1 MIATCPTHA
10 TLQSLS
16 LGKLEESH
24 SDELVLHLQHCE
36 LCQNEIQKIDSVQD
50 TFVSNLRNGARETDE
65 YSDEVGL
72 KLAATLALASLANV
86 NQDSLPKSVG
96 EYEIVEPLGGGG
108 MGQVYLAR
116 HTKLQRQVAIKVLA
130 DHRRWD
136 QTMHERFASE
146 MRAIGALNHPN
157 IVVAHD
163 AREVDGLAVLVTEY
177 IAGMDLGAILRREEK
192 LPIADACKV
201 IVETC
206 NALEYCQTKGLV
218 HRDIKPSN
226 IMIDTNG
233 NVKLLDLGLA
243 RLHDSDGSSQREFTA
258 TGHAI
263 GTADYVA
270 PEQINDSR
278 NVDARTDL
286 YSLGCTF
293 FKLLTGQPPFASAEF
308 ASSFAKMNAHVSE
321 AAPSVRA
328 LRADVPAAVDALIA
342 KMLAKAPADR
352 PTNAAEVRVVAEQF
366 SRDADLQELVLAAQ
380 TKPMLDALNDA
391 SLQNTAASVQPQG
404 SSKMGSGR
412 RWIGWVC
419 AIGLAGLFGFWLGV
433 ILTVKKPDGST
444 TQVEIPDGSTAVV
457 DADGNVE
464 ITIAGTGQK
473 VALPLVT
480 QEPAESKVRAPET
493 KNHFGKFKRAKY
505 VIHLLPDHP
514 LFGCLEP
521 GDEVDMIAR
530 DLSGSNKPDRLFYP
544 KQTVSSVRGD
554 EKGQVI
560 EISVPVLPKDALKK
574 RKSLGDDIAITLAM
588 HDPNRQLRHDEE
600 KINGVWKLA
609 LMKFGGKVIPLPND
623 LAILFFNGK
632 VVSVPDGVGPFIDP
646 YRMQAGGKIEL
657 PSFFD
662 HAAPVGGYRFLPSGN
677 LELSFKVPD
686 NGMRMHLDDEK
697 FVRLTRVETPNTKA
711 QQKAFEILE
720 SAKTG
725 KRKIVIRI
733 LNDEKEPLMDS
744 PIVASNG
751 DFVEASV
758 GEDNGHW
765 QINFRLIWKAS
776 QKMKQITA
784 ANIGNLMG
792 IFVDGKLICSPKI
805 HSAIGGEG
813 MISGAFSK
821 EEAKSI
827 VESIV
832 PKLTFRGKEIERSPS
847 PGETETGRN
856 RNGKN

>member
-1 MIATCPTHA
+1 MIATCPTRA

-36 LCQNEIQKIDSVQD
+36 LCQNEMQKIDSVED
-50 TFVSNLRNGARETDE
+50 TFVSSLRNGARETDE

-72 KLAATLALASLANV
+72 KLAATLALASLANA
-86 NQDSLPKSVG
+86 NEDSLPQSVG

-116 HTKLQRQVAIKVLA
+116 HTKLQRQVAVKVLA

-136 QTMHERFASE
+136 QTMQERFASE
-146 MRAIGALNHPN
+146 MRTIGALNHPN

-177 IAGMDLGAILRREEK
+177 IEGMDLGAILRREEM
-192 LPIADACKV
+192 LSITDACKV

-243 RLHDSDGSSQREFTA
+243 RLHDSDDSNQREFTA

-293 FKLLTGQPPFASAEF
+293 FKLLTGRPLFASVEFASA
-308 ASSFAKMNAHVSE
+308 FAKMNAHVSE
-321 AAPSVRA
+321 TAPNVRA

-352 PTNAAEVRVVAEQF
+352 PANAAEVRVVAEQF
-366 SRDADLQELVLAAQ
+366 SRDADLKELVLAAQ
-380 TKPMLDALNDA
+380 TKPMLDASNDA
-391 SLQNTAASVQPQG
+391 SLQNTAAIVQPQT
-404 SSKMGSGR
+404 SSRMGSGH
-412 RWIGWVC
+412 RWIRLVC
-419 AIGLAGLFGFWLGV
+419 AIGLAGLFGFCLGV
-433 ILTVKKPDGST
+433 ILTIKKPDGST

-457 DADGNVE
+457 AADGNVE

-480 QEPAESKVRAPET
+480 QEPAEQKTRASET
-493 KNHFGKFKRAKY
+493 NKPSAEFERQRSMHL
-505 VIHLLPDHP
+505 IHLLPDHP
-514 LFGCLEP
+514 LFGCLES
-521 GDEVDMIAR
+521 GDEVDVIAR
-530 DLSGSNKPDRLFYP
+530 DHSGFNNPDRLFYS

-554 EKGQVI
+554 EKGQAI
-560 EISVPVLPKDALKK
+560 EISVPVPAKDDLRK
-574 RKSLGDDIAITLAM
+574 RRSLGDDIAITLAM
-588 HDPNRQLRHDEE
+588 HDPNRQFRHDQE

-609 LMKFGGKVIPLPND
+609 LMKFGGEVISLPND
-623 LAILFFNGK
+623 VAFLFFNGK
-632 VVSVPDGVGPFIDP
+632 IVSVSDETGPFINT
-646 YRMQAGGKIEL
+646 YRMQAGGKIEM
-657 PSFFD
+657 PYFFD
-662 HAAPVGGYRFLPSGN
+662 HGVRTGGYRFLPLGN
-677 LELSFKVPD
+677 LEISFKGPD
-686 NGMRMHLDDEK
+686 NGKQLDDAES
-697 FVRLTRVETPNTKA
+697 FVRLTRVETPKTKV
-711 QQKAFEILE
+711 QRKAFEILE

-733 LNDEKEPLMDS
+733 INDEKEPLLDS

-758 GEDNGHW
+758 GEDNGGW
-765 QINFRLIWKAS
+765 QINFRLNWKS
-776 QKMKQITA
+776 SHRMKQVTA
-784 ANIGNLMG
+784 ANIGKLMG

-805 HSAIGGEG
+805 NSAIGGEG

-827 VESIV
+827 AESIA

-847 PGETETGRN
+847 PAKGSKFNEL
-856 RNGKN
+856 KK